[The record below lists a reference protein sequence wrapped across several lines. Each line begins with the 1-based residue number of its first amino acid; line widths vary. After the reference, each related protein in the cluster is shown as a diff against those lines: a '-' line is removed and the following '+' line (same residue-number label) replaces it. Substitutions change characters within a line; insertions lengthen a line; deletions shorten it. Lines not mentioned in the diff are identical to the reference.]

1 MTEHL
6 TSLRSLLVG
15 SCHLSVGLTATL
27 LYGENCEKTQRPLW
41 GFESRPVGANVTT
54 HEVGTSVI
62 VLFSSPVHENW
73 PEQPPTVPTGRVP
86 MEGCKVTCLLTRDR
100 YRGHHQ
106 RWVHWNM
113 EAPSNSFIDTKP
125 ERLRGVFNW
134 KFTYRNGTTA
144 AQTSLLPARGSRVW
158 TKRSALVVWA
168 ASNLRTPSK
177 REQFVE
183 EHVEVDVC
191 GRCGDR
197 STSSLSEKLE
207 CLRFVGHTYYFYLC
221 MEGAL
226 CVDYVTEKFANPVA
240 HGMIPVVLGDYLSR
254 AAAAPPPRS
263 YVDTQW
269 FPMLL
274 HLVAH
279 LRMVA
284 ADPDFF
290 ERHFNWRATG
300 TIVIDCTTTIAH
312 CARRWLRTLCP

>member
-1 MTEHL
+1 
-6 TSLRSLLVG
+6 
-15 SCHLSVGLTATL
+15 
-27 LYGENCEKTQRPLW
+27 
-41 GFESRPVGANVTT
+41 
-54 HEVGTSVI
+54 
-62 VLFSSPVHENW
+62 
-73 PEQPPTVPTGRVP
+73 
-86 MEGCKVTCLLTRDR
+86 
-100 YRGHHQ
+100 
-106 RWVHWNM
+106 M

-312 CARRWLRTLCP
+312 LEHDVALRTWPTIYVTRADDVTVCPLCIVVERRATAPVAQRRCGARESWRSVLP